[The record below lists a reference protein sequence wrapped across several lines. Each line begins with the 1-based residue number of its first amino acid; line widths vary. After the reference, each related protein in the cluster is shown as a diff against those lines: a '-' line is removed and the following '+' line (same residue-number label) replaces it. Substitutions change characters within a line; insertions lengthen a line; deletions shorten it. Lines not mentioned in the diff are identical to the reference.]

1 MDEAI
6 AEIGQASKLHKL
18 GRGFSLLWRGLIDI
32 ITPPLCLSC
41 GRQVMQ
47 PASLCVGCWS
57 KLRFLDFPV
66 CDVMGTPFAY
76 DQGEGILS
84 AEALADPP
92 GWDRSRAAVLFDEHS
107 KEIVH
112 QLKYRDRAEA
122 GIFMARMMARAG
134 RSLLQE
140 VDFIVPVPLHRGRLW
155 RRRFNQAALLAQ
167 RIAGADPKIYRPEF
181 LVRSRATAQQVG
193 LSARERRRNV
203 KGAFAV
209 PFEAKAILAGK
220 CIVLVDDVRTTGST
234 LRACTAAL
242 REAGAARIHVLTF
255 ALVNDVHR
263 FHIEAW
269 RF

>member
-6 AEIGQASKLHKL
+6 AEIGEASKLQKL
-18 GRGFSLLWRGLIDI
+18 QRGFSVLWRGLVDV

-41 GRQVMQ
+41 GGQVMQ
-47 PASLCVGCWS
+47 PASLCVECWGR
-57 KLRFLDFPV
+57 LRFLDLPV
-66 CDVMGTPFAY
+66 CEVMGTPFAY

-92 GWDRSRAAVLFDEHS
+92 GWDRSRAAVLFDNHS

-122 GIFMARMMARAG
+122 GIFMARLMARAG
-134 RSLLQE
+134 HALLRE
-140 VDFIVPVPLHRGRLW
+140 ADFIVPVPLHRGRLW
-155 RRRFNQAALLAQ
+155 RRRFNQAAVLAQ
-167 RIAGADPKIYRPEF
+167 RIAGRDGPAYQPEF

-193 LSARERRRNV
+193 LSAKERRRNV
-203 KGAFAV
+203 KGAFSV
-209 PFEAKAILAGK
+209 PFEAKALLAGK

-234 LRACTAAL
+234 LRACTEAL
-242 REAGAARIHVLTF
+242 REAGAGQIHVLTF

-263 FHIEAW
+263 FHIEG
-269 RF
+269 

>member
-6 AEIGQASKLHKL
+6 AEIGQGSKLQKL
-18 GRGFSLLWRGLIDI
+18 GRSAAALWRGVVDI

-41 GRQVMQ
+41 SAQVMQ
-47 PASLCVGCWS
+47 PASLSLDCWS
-57 KLRFLDFPV
+57 KLRFLDHPV

-92 GWDRSRAAVLFDEHS
+92 GWDKSRAAVLFDDHS

-112 QLKYRDRAEA
+112 QLKYRDRTEA
-122 GIFMARMMARAG
+122 GLFMARLMARAG
-134 RSLLQE
+134 APILNGA
-140 VDFIVPVPLHRGRLW
+140 DFIVPVPLHRWRLW
-155 RRRFNQAALLAQ
+155 QRRFNQAAYLAQ
-167 RIAGADPKIYRPEF
+167 EIARLSRREFRPEV
-181 LVRSRATAQQVG
+181 LVRSRATPQQVG
-193 LSARERRRNV
+193 LSAKERRKNV

-209 PFEAKAILAGK
+209 PFEGRAKIAGK
-220 CIVLVDDVRTTGST
+220 TIVLVDDVRTTGST

-242 REAGAARIHVLTF
+242 READVAKVYVLSF

-263 FHIEAW
+263 FHIEA
-269 RF
+269 